1 MVSENEAKIMEIIAE
16 VFEVQQDQVTKDK
29 NFVDDFNA
37 KSIKIIEMCATL
49 EDEFDIEIDME
60 DARKN
65 STVGDAIDYTLGLI
79 AASK

>member
-1 MVSENEAKIMEIIAE
+1 MSENEAKIMEIIAE

>member
-1 MVSENEAKIMEIIAE
+1 MANENEAKIIEIIAE
-16 VFEVQQDQVTKDK
+16 IFEVEEDQVTKEK
-29 NFVDDFNA
+29 SFVDDFHA

-65 STVGDAIDYTLGLI
+65 STVGDAINYTLGLI
-79 AASK
+79 AASE